1 MYFAGSRARLRNE
14 WKTNGAGATM
24 NIFISYF
31 PLAWSCVRGSSSY
44 FLTLFD
50 PVIFVPCP
58 WPYYCLTESHRVGF
72 PALSFPESP
81 RRNPDFDDKDSSH
94 YRFGSRKDLAIDK
107 GADRWAILLI
117 WRMATKDRARCIK
130 PASWGIR
137 C

>member
-1 MYFAGSRARLRNE
+1 MSRVFRGLKRDCEMNGN
-14 WKTNGAGATM
+14 TNGAGATM

-81 RRNPDFDDKDSSH
+81 RRNPDFDDK
-94 YRFGSRKDLAIDK
+94 
-107 GADRWAILLI
+107 
-117 WRMATKDRARCIK
+117 T
-130 PASWGIR
+130 
-137 C
+137 

>member
-1 MYFAGSRARLRNE
+1 MNGN
-14 WKTNGAGATM
+14 TNGAGATM

-44 FLTLFD
+44 FLPLFD

-81 RRNPDFDDKDSSH
+81 RRNPDFDDSAPTHPSNLQRRIHAGGGRVLEQRKSGAFALSLL
-94 YRFGSRKDLAIDK
+94 SR
-107 GADRWAILLI
+107 R
-117 WRMATKDRARCIK
+117 
-130 PASWGIR
+130 
-137 C
+137 

>member
-1 MYFAGSRARLRNE
+1 MDGN
-14 WKTNGAGATM
+14 TNGAGATM
-24 NIFISYF
+24 HTFISYF

-58 WPYYCLTESHRVGF
+58 WPSYCLT

-94 YRFGSRKDLAIDK
+94 YRFGSGKCLAIDK
-107 GADRWAILLI
+107 GADR
-117 WRMATKDRARCIK
+117 
-130 PASWGIR
+130 
-137 C
+137 